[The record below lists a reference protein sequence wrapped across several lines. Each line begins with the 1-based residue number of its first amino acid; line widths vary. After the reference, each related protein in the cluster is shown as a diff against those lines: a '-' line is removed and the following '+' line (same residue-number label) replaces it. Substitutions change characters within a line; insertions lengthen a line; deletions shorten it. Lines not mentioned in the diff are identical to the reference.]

1 MIMRKTRMSV
11 VFLLELVASL
21 RSHVFDEK
29 VKWINS
35 RTDRYIHIYICIY
48 IHMHMYVYTY
58 THILTYIHTYILTY
72 IHTYIHIHIYTYR
85 TSQKRHDN

>member
-1 MIMRKTRMSV
+1 MIMRKTRMNV

-72 IHTYIHIHIYTYR
+72 IHTYIHIHIYTYQ

>member
-1 MIMRKTRMSV
+1 MIMRKTRMNV

-35 RTDRYIHIYICIY
+35 RTDTYIYTYVYTHTCICMYIHIPIYLHIY
-48 IHMHMYVYTY
+48 IRIYIYTY
-58 THILTYIHTYILTY
+58 THIE
-72 IHTYIHIHIYTYR
+72 
-85 TSQKRHDN
+85 QVKRDMTTKCHA